1 MVTDNIIQ
9 INDNYEVH
17 KVNDNKYIV
26 KNKYINKYIYLS
38 KKNLTLLID
47 YIENNNLS
55 EEVKNLINYLNSIGF
70 FSDKNRKKDK
80 TLKIAI
86 EDIDKV
92 IEIVYLKIFSRNF
105 YLTYFILTIL
115 IGVVY
120 SLSNF
125 YINSALVIPWII
137 INIFIHEFGHAITC
151 KHYKRKIN
159 SAGFK
164 IYYIFP
170 VFYIDTTDICMS
182 SKKSKILVSLL
193 GPLSNFMLFIG
204 LLLGGFITNYY
215 NFELIYFSMMFFIF
229 NLIPLFKL
237 DGYYIL
243 NDLLEINSLQKYSN
257 EYIKS
262 KFMLDLRLGRVS
274 KKYILIVAY
283 YICEKIFKLFIIIYM
298 INYFTLLVKSFV

>member
-1 MVTDNIIQ
+1 MVKDNIIQ
-9 INDNYEVH
+9 ISDNYEVN
-17 KVNDNKYIV
+17 KVHDNKYVV

-38 KKNLTLLID
+38 EKNLTLLID
-47 YIENNNLS
+47 YLNNNNLS
-55 EEVKNLINYLNSIGF
+55 EEVNNLINYLNSIDF
-70 FSDKNRKKDK
+70 FSYKDIKKDK

-86 EDIDKV
+86 ENIDEAIGV
-92 IEIVYLKIFSRNF
+92 VYLKIFSKSF
-105 YLTYFILTIL
+105 YLIYFILTIL

-120 SLSNF
+120 SLNNF
-125 YINSALVIPWII
+125 YTNSTLIIPWII
-137 INIFIHEFGHAITC
+137 INIFMHEFGHAITC
-151 KHYKRKIN
+151 KHYKRNIN

-193 GPLSNFMLFIG
+193 GPLSNFMLFVG
-204 LLLGGFITNYY
+204 MSLGGVITNYY
-215 NFELIYFSMMFFIF
+215 NFELSYFSIMFFSF

-243 NDLLEINSLQKYSN
+243 NDLLEVNSLQKYAN

-262 KFMLDLRLGRVS
+262 KFILDLRKRRLS
-274 KKYILIVAY
+274 KKHILIVFY
-283 YICEKIFKLFIIIYM
+283 YISEKIFKLGIIVYI
-298 INYFTLLVKSFV
+298 INYFNLLVKSFV